1 MKSELE
7 AFLRT
12 RRYRV
17 PSPLFVPYGPFVE
30 SFGSEAG
37 RFAIEVPLRRG
48 NARSL
53 VGVRVG
59 HYIVSPFRDL
69 GNMGFV
75 A

>member
-1 MKSELE
+1 M
-7 AFLRT
+7 
-12 RRYRV
+12 
-17 PSPLFVPYGPFVE
+17 FVPYGPFVE

-53 VGVRVG
+53 VGVGVG

-75 A
+75 T